1 MAWKHLFNVVSKRMG
16 STAKKK
22 KRCKKIPPTRNVA
35 LSPENQQPDF
45 KPFKKSGCKQEA
57 LKMPK

>member
-1 MAWKHLFNVVSKRMG
+1 MLSEKGWEVLQ
-16 STAKKK
+16 KK

-35 LSPENQQPDF
+35 LSAENQQQDF

>member
-1 MAWKHLFNVVSKRMG
+1 MAWKHLLMLSEKGWEVLQ
-16 STAKKK
+16 KK

-35 LSPENQQPDF
+35 LSAENQQQDF